1 MKILDELVETNDIL
15 NVLRAFPELDK
26 LSQSQKASW
35 LFGLV
40 RIWNCIYNCAII
52 NQIFRR
58 KDLIK
63 VLVFCFNRP
72 GVASFD
78 VQTFSARSGE

>member
-1 MKILDELVETNDIL
+1 MKILDELVESKDIL

-40 RIWNCIYNCAII
+40 RI
-52 NQIFRR
+52 
-58 KDLIK
+58 
-63 VLVFCFNRP
+63 
-72 GVASFD
+72 
-78 VQTFSARSGE
+78 